1 MFAVGLALQRS
12 MNRLHQVCT
21 QCQHS
26 TAQHSPPGHH
36 TTYTTEGRL
45 HCIARM
51 ALPKALALGVSALL
65 RPSAHGSL
73 IASSSCPWTSLTASR
88 LLHGSTHGVPVEVRA
103 ASGDALDARK

>member
-1 MFAVGLALQRS
+1 MFAVGSALQRS
-12 MNRLHQVCT
+12 MNRLHQGC
-21 QCQHS
+21 
-26 TAQHSPPGHH
+26 TAQHRPPGHR
-36 TTYTTEGRL
+36 TTYTTDGRL
-45 HCIARM
+45 HSIARM

-73 IASSSCPWTSLTASR
+73 IASSWASLTASR